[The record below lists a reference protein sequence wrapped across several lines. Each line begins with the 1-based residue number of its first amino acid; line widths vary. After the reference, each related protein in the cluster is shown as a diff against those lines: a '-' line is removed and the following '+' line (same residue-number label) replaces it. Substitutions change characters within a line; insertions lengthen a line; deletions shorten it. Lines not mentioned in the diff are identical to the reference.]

1 MSDDGVT
8 RSFTALVN
16 PIAGGGRASA
26 RWAPVGA
33 RLSAAGARVVV
44 VSTRS
49 REHGIAEA
57 EKAARR
63 GDVVVAVGGDGLVRD
78 TAQGVVAAGGVM
90 GIVPA
95 GRGNDLARKLVLPDD
110 PTALAEILLHT
121 PERRID
127 VLDAGG
133 EVVLG
138 NVYAG
143 VDSLSAQLING
154 NRWLPSRLIYRLAPV
169 VALARW
175 RPPTYTIEIDGEK
188 SMVKAHIVVA
198 ANSGAYGDGLSIVPS
213 AEVDDGLI
221 DVLIV
226 AAGPKRRVASFM
238 AQAKTGAHV
247 RRPEVRVLRAR
258 TVTLSTDVDL
268 PAGAD
273 GDDLGPLPVTVAI
286 RPGAL
291 RLLAPP

>member
-1 MSDDGVT
+1 MADDGVM
-8 RSFTALVN
+8 RSFTAMVN
-16 PIAGGGRASA
+16 PIAGGGRAPA
-26 RWAPVGA
+26 RWDPVST
-33 RLSAAGARVVV
+33 RLTAAGASVVV

-63 GDVVVAVGGDGLVRD
+63 GDVVVAVGGDGLIRD
-78 TAQGVVAAGGVM
+78 VAQGVVAADGVM

-95 GRGNDLARKLVLPDD
+95 GRGNDLARKLRLPDD
-110 PTALAEILLHT
+110 PAALADVLLQA

-133 EVVLG
+133 ELVVG

-143 VDSLSAQLING
+143 VDSLAAQLING
-154 NRWLPSRLIYRLAPV
+154 NRRLPGRLVYRLAPV
-169 VALARW
+169 IALTKWKA
-175 RPPTYTIEIDGEK
+175 PTYTIDVDGEK
-188 SMVKAHIVVA
+188 STVKAHIVVA

-213 AEVDDGLI
+213 AQLDDGLI

-238 AQAKTGAHV
+238 SQARTGAHV
-247 RRPEVRVLRAR
+247 GRPEVRVVRCK
-258 TVTLSTDVDL
+258 TVTLSADRTL

-291 RLLAPP
+291 RLITSP